1 MDPWD
6 RAAPLD
12 RPSPVDLETL
22 QDPDL
27 PTGGIV
33 NQLNRESKQEYF
45 GGGEG
50 SGDRD
55 R

>member
-12 RPSPVDLETL
+12 RLSPVDLETL

-27 PTGGIV
+27 PTGDV

-45 GGGEG
+45 WGGEG